1 MPNDLKIA
9 LVEDEKKILDNLSS
23 LITSTEGMQVV
34 FCSTKPVAAVQSVL
48 EIQPDILIT
57 DIAMPK
63 MTGIE
68 LIREVR
74 KENDSILPMVFTIHE
89 DKETVF
95 EALKSGAYGYI
106 LKGSSFADLV
116 SAITLLADG
125 GSPMSPSIAR
135 KVMAFFHHSH
145 GVVDAILSEREMD
158 VLRLID
164 QAYTYNEIGE
174 QLHISPNTVHVHIKK
189 IYGKLHAK
197 NRAEALKNARAEKL
211 I

>member
-23 LITSTEGMQVV
+23 LISSTEGMQVV
-34 FCSTKPVAAVQSVL
+34 FCSTKPVDAVESVL

-74 KENDSILPMVFTIHE
+74 KKNDSILPMLFTIHE

-95 EALKSGAYGYI
+95 EALKAGAYGYI
-106 LKGSSFADLV
+106 LKGSSFADLI

-135 KVMAFFHHSH
+135 KVMAYFHQSNEAAS
-145 GVVDAILSEREMD
+145 AIVSEREMD

-197 NRAEALKNARAEKL
+197 NRAEALKNARAKQL